1 MPDFSPFALA
11 ATALAATLAG
21 IMLFF
26 AAVVT
31 PAVFKTLER
40 AEAGQV
46 VRTLFPKY
54 YVLGTVLA
62 ATAAG
67 LAGIDCALVAT
78 ALLAGVAGLFALE
91 RLVMLPMIDK
101 HRAGRA
107 SGEPAATRKFGALHR
122 ASVFLNMGQLLAT
135 IAAAVMLA
143 A

>member
-67 LAGIDCALVAT
+67 LAGIAHPDVRTRARWSRRRCWPGSL
-78 ALLAGVAGLFALE
+78 GC
-91 RLVMLPMIDK
+91 LPSS
-101 HRAGRA
+101 A
-107 SGEPAATRKFGALHR
+107 S
-122 ASVFLNMGQLLAT
+122 
-135 IAAAVMLA
+135 
-143 A
+143 

>member
-67 LAGIDCALVAT
+67 LVGIDCALVAT

>member
-40 AEAGQV
+40 TEAGQV

-62 ATAAG
+62 ATAAV

-78 ALLAGVAGLFALE
+78 ALLAGVAGLFAVE
-91 RLVMLPMIDK
+91 RLVLLPMIDR

-107 SGEPAATRKFGALHR
+107 NGEPAATRKFGALHR

>member
-1 MPDFSPFALA
+1 MPGFSPFALA

-54 YVLGTVLA
+54 YVLGTVRA

-67 LAGIDCALVAT
+67 LVGIDCALVAT